1 MAYLCWNL
9 TLQCLSLI
17 KEVLLI
23 RFFQEIPL
31 LLERIRAPP
40 ICLPFKSH
48 LSVFNTKI
56 RKFAKFAKFHYLCRN
71 LVLMNKNNRK
81 ELLYEES
88 FKLFMRHQFD
98 GVRLSDIEKATGM
111 TRGAIFYYHNNKL
124 ELFKGVVKHFFI
136 DKQSARTLISYKGI
150 TLKEFINKYVDAIKR
165 QMDVLKTII
174 GDDSLTSASKSY
186 IILSLKLREYS
197 EELSNEY
204 TSIRNN
210 ILANW
215 VAALQNAVATGE
227 IKKDTDVFA
236 MAEIFLSVYFGL
248 SLWESFQSVLDPEHL
263 RYKFRYL
270 YELIKVK

>member
-1 MAYLCWNL
+1 
-9 TLQCLSLI
+9 
-17 KEVLLI
+17 
-23 RFFQEIPL
+23 
-31 LLERIRAPP
+31 
-40 ICLPFKSH
+40 
-48 LSVFNTKI
+48 
-56 RKFAKFAKFHYLCRN
+56 
-71 LVLMNKNNRK
+71 MNKNNRK
-81 ELLYEES
+81 EFLYEES

-98 GVRLSDIEKATGM
+98 GVSLSDIEKATGM

>member
-1 MAYLCWNL
+1 
-9 TLQCLSLI
+9 
-17 KEVLLI
+17 
-23 RFFQEIPL
+23 
-31 LLERIRAPP
+31 
-40 ICLPFKSH
+40 
-48 LSVFNTKI
+48 
-56 RKFAKFAKFHYLCRN
+56 
-71 LVLMNKNNRK
+71 
-81 ELLYEES
+81 
-88 FKLFMRHQFD
+88 
-98 GVRLSDIEKATGM
+98 
-111 TRGAIFYYHNNKL
+111 
-124 ELFKGVVKHFFI
+124 
-136 DKQSARTLISYKGI
+136 
-150 TLKEFINKYVDAIKR
+150 
-165 QMDVLKTII
+165 MDVLKTII